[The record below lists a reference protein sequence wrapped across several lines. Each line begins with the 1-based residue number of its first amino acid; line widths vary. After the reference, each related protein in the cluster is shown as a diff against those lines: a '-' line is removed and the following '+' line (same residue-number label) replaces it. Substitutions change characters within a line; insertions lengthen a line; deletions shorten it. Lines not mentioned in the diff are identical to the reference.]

1 MLQTCVQVRLLFVF
15 ALTAE
20 GRTEVGR
27 LHHIDRGYDDFVGKL
42 QRLGADIVRVDE

>member
-1 MLQTCVQVRLLFVF
+1 MLLTCVLERRWYALH
-15 ALTAE
+15 LTAE